1 MDPKIG
7 DVSGD
12 GYWVLTA
19 DGWQPSEKQTEAL
32 SQGAIPYNESNTQQA
47 AVVTLSADVKKT
59 QSTNL
64 MKYIFSGAI
73 TFTLML
79 LLIGMYLDSWTTTD
93 EESQEIGMG
102 GGIGLTGVTFDCSE
116 VTGTDS
122 DTGESNKNM
131 CKFAAGMA
139 TGEIPVSQIL
149 VADTVEELVE
159 DVPDEMS
166 ADVDT
171 MCASWKELNEVLD
184 DSEIADDIELC
195 EDRSTAG
202 SVGITFFWVSLIT
215 ALITLSVV
223 LLTANQIVI
232 PYSTEVEKFGV
243 LSSAILALFGFVMW
257 LLLKP
262 ENGETSFGGAFYL
275 TLFSIF
281 LLAVTATIQF
291 IRPKAIGNVILFESN

>member
-64 MKYIFSGAI
+64 MKYIFSGVIA
-73 TFTLML
+73 FTLML

>member
-32 SQGAIPYNESNTQQA
+32 SQGAIPYNESSTQQA
-47 AVVTLSADVKKT
+47 AMVTLPTDGKKT

-73 TFTLML
+73 AFTLML

>member
-1 MDPKIG
+1 MNPQIG
-7 DVSGD
+7 DVSED

-32 SQGAIPYNESNTQQA
+32 SQGATPYNEYSTQQA
-47 AVVTLSADVKKT
+47 AMVTLTPDVKKP
-59 QSTNL
+59 QSTDF

-73 TFTLML
+73 AFTLVL
-79 LLIGMYLDSWTTTD
+79 LLIGMYLDAWTTVD
-93 EESQEIGMG
+93 EDAEEIGMK

-122 DTGESNKNM
+122 ESGESNKDM

-166 ADVDT
+166 TDVDT
-171 MCASWKELNEVLD
+171 MCASWKDLNEVLD
-184 DSEIADDIELC
+184 DSEIADDIAAC

-202 SVGITFFWVSLIT
+202 SVGITLFWLSLIT
-215 ALITLSVV
+215 ALVTLSVI
-223 LLTANQIVI
+223 LLTANEIVI

-243 LSSAILALFGFVMW
+243 LSSAVLALFGLVMW

-262 ENGETSFGGAFYL
+262 ENGDTSFGGAFYL
-275 TLFSIF
+275 TLLSILF
-281 LLAVTATIQF
+281 LAALAALQF
-291 IRPKAIGNVILFESN
+291 IRPKAIGNVVLFE

>member
-1 MDPKIG
+1 MNPQIG
-7 DVSGD
+7 DVSED

-32 SQGAIPYNESNTQQA
+32 SQGATPYDESSTQQA
-47 AVVTLSADVKKT
+47 AMVTLTTDVKKT

-73 TFTLML
+73 AFTLIL

-93 EESQEIGMG
+93 EESQEIGMD

-139 TGEIPVSQIL
+139 TGEIPVSQII

-171 MCASWKELNEVLD
+171 MCASWKELNKFLD

-202 SVGITFFWVSLIT
+202 SVGITFFWLSLIT
-215 ALITLSVV
+215 ALVTLTVV
-223 LLTANQIVI
+223 LLTANDIVI

-243 LSSAILALFGFVMW
+243 LSSAILALFGLVMW

-262 ENGETSFGGAFYL
+262 ENGDTSFGGAFYL
-275 TLFSIF
+275 TLFNIL
-281 LLAVTATIQF
+281 LLAALATLQF
-291 IRPKAIGNVILFESN
+291 IRPKAIGNIVLFE